1 MIARLNAAL
10 VAALDDADI
19 RDKLKQ
25 SGVTPSPS
33 SPAEF
38 GRYLRDEIAR
48 YGQLIREKGIKAE

>member
-1 MIARLNAAL
+1 MT
-10 VAALDDADI
+10 ALDDSDI
-19 RDKLKQ
+19 RGKLKQ